1 MKSYYSSITRCIGSL
16 LGCVSCIFAVR
27 YCLFGPVLCVGSVFF
42 SPCEHPLFTHDSPVQ
57 PMLALTLYA
66 HAAPESPRVPRRAR
80 LRMRQVCVLIS
91 ASRLLQL
98 KLRLPASSPGTSP
111 QLLSVEPCRAVPFRF
126 VPPWEWMARAR
137 ANIRLVVSR
146 ADAIGAQLGRAASTP
161 M

>member
-66 HAAPESPRVPRRAR
+66 HAAPESPRVPWRAR
-80 LRMRQVCVLIS
+80 LRMRQVCVLS
-91 ASRLLQL
+91 FRFAPAAA
-98 KLRLPASSPGTSP
+98 KAPASCVFSWHISTAA
-111 QLLSVEPCRAVPFRF
+111 QRRAVQSCAVSFRSPLR
-126 VPPWEWMARAR
+126 VDGSCTGKYSPSR
-137 ANIRLVVSR
+137 VSR
-146 ADAIGAQLGRAASTP
+146 
-161 M
+161 